1 MSSGKVVAALLAGIA
16 AGAALGIL
24 FAPAKGS
31 ETRKG
36 LTGKGEE
43 LKESIKE
50 KFNEFLDDIAEKY
63 DNVSQAD
70 AEMEDEIGGT
80 KEGSG
85 KKARS
90 AAV

>member
-1 MSSGKVVAALLAGIA
+1 MAGVA

-43 LKESIKE
+43 LKESIKD
-50 KFNEFLDDIAEKY
+50 KFNEFLDDISAKY
-63 DNVSQAD
+63 DNVSQSESEMD
-70 AEMEDEIGGT
+70 DINDDTAEPA
-80 KEGSG
+80 G
-85 KKARS
+85 KKTKT